1 MSMILPRRP
10 LLLGAASILAGAAER
25 APVSAIPV
33 SRLDTPWWR
42 IRHQEKLAELRARR
56 CTGCQLDINAADLR
70 VYAAAADDEVLRCEE
85 CSRILVRTAQ
95 SGL

>member
-1 MSMILPRRP
+1 MRRYEP
-10 LLLGAASILAGAAER
+10 GASHGGVGA
-25 APVSAIPV
+25 
-33 SRLDTPWWR
+33 
-42 IRHQEKLAELRARR
+42 AELRARR

-70 VYAAAADDEVLRCEE
+70 VYAAAAADEVLRCEE